1 MKLYMIRHGKTKG
14 NQEKRY
20 VGSTDEWLLPEE
32 RERLQQLSVPEIDC
46 LYVSPMKRCR
56 ETADIL
62 FPNMQQTVIEDF
74 RECDFGMFEYKNYIE
89 LSGKEEYQ
97 RFIDT
102 NGESGFP
109 GGETRTEF
117 QDRCCE
123 AFENIMK
130 REKRERIGLVV
141 HGGTIMA
148 LLDRYSNPHKDY
160 YEWQIGNG
168 EGLVMQVEKGG
179 QK

>member
-1 MKLYMIRHGKTKG
+1 MKIYMIRHGKTKG
-14 NQEKRY
+14 NTEKRY

-32 RERLQQLSVPEIDC
+32 RERLQQLPVPEIDC

-62 FPNMQQTVIEDF
+62 FPHMQQIVIEDF

-102 NGESGFP
+102 NGKSGFP
-109 GGETRTEF
+109 GGESRQEF

-123 AFENIMK
+123 AFENMIK
-130 REKRERIGLVV
+130 REQRERIGMVV

-179 QK
+179 EK